1 MKEVY
6 GKRERFLI
14 NSSLLILQETMAE
27 LVNPL
32 TTRSD
37 KHLASPN
44 GFFFYVSGMNSFVP
58 REPLNQ
64 KSVREG
70 DIQKNIGSLT
80 LASSTLKALTANT
93 DVLDILGSSNKQ
105 RKFS

>member
-1 MKEVY
+1 MGRNSILVTHGSFRVNLKFSVTKCRQQKVKCEGSMKEVY

-44 GFFFYVSGMNSFVP
+44 GLFFYVSGMMQ
-58 REPLNQ
+58 L
-64 KSVREG
+64 
-70 DIQKNIGSLT
+70 
-80 LASSTLKALTANT
+80 
-93 DVLDILGSSNKQ
+93 
-105 RKFS
+105 

>member
-1 MKEVY
+1 ML
-6 GKRERFLI
+6 G
-14 NSSLLILQETMAE
+14 IL
-27 LVNPL
+27 
-32 TTRSD
+32 
-37 KHLASPN
+37 N
-44 GFFFYVSGMNSFVP
+44 GVAQGGVGWGRRGNSFVP

-105 RKFS
+105 R

>member
-1 MKEVY
+1 MGLHKGGGGGEE
-6 GKRERFLI
+6 G
-14 NSSLLILQETMAE
+14 
-27 LVNPL
+27 
-32 TTRSD
+32 
-37 KHLASPN
+37 N
-44 GFFFYVSGMNSFVP
+44 GFVP
-58 REPLNQ
+58 RKPLNQ

-105 RKFS
+105 R

>member
-1 MKEVY
+1 MLGILNEVAQ
-6 GKRERFLI
+6 GGGGGGEGGGTVLSQGNRWI
-14 NSSLLILQETMAE
+14 
-27 LVNPL
+27 
-32 TTRSD
+32 
-37 KHLASPN
+37 
-44 GFFFYVSGMNSFVP
+44 
-58 REPLNQ
+58 

-105 RKFS
+105 R